1 MEKGDVLQ
9 MIKSYEKSLI
19 SLQEKARWVRRTTLQ
34 MIAEAGSGHPG
45 GSLSE
50 IEILVSLYYKILRL
64 DPKNPQWPDRDR
76 FILSKGHCCPPLYA
90 ILADKGY
97 FPIETLH
104 TLRKFGSILQGHPS
118 IITPGIDTVS
128 GSLGNGLS
136 VGTGMAMAGRKN
148 GKDYR
153 VYVLLGDGEIQEGC
167 VWEAAMC
174 AAHHKLCNI
183 TAIVDYNK
191 LQINGETN
199 TIMNLEPLADKW
211 AAFGWNVREV
221 DGHSFPELL
230 DAFQEKKEN
239 EKPSVIIAHTIKGK
253 SVSFMENDCGWHG
266 KCPSPEQLTSALEE
280 LEV

>member
-239 EKPSVIIAHTIKGK
+239 ERKHHS
-253 SVSFMENDCGWHG
+253 
-266 KCPSPEQLTSALEE
+266 SPCELIFCLFVCLFWCFETGFLCVALAVLELT
-280 LEV
+280 V